1 MNNLAQRLNHRWQKF
16 LQFGLFVLITT
27 SLFISLSACGV
38 AVPTST
44 PVETVQLTP
53 SRAAPTSPPLPSAT
67 PTVVSGTVTIW
78 HAWDESEL
86 PALAII
92 IKAFQQEYPDVYFD
106 VTYIAEQ
113 DLINR
118 YQNEALQGQGPDILL
133 GPASWGDELEK
144 ADLVMDLSELAE
156 RSLLE
161 TLNQPAFQISNIGQ
175 KIVSLPY
182 SLEGV
187 VLIRNKD
194 VMTLSADSLQELV
207 SLSQS
212 ATQGETVG
220 SYLERS
226 FFYSGAHL
234 TGLGGQMMNADSSPA
249 FNTPEGLTW
258 IELLQMFESA
268 GPTSF
273 QTDVDLLAFKEGKVG
288 WIIDGTWN
296 LQGIIESLG
305 PENIAI
311 DPWPTFGPGRMSGY
325 VQSENIYLNSK
336 ISSSQLLASWNFA
349 KFLISPTAQAH
360 LGDAGKIP
368 AASGANLTDPVNGP
382 LLMQAMTALANGV
395 PYPITPYLSAY
406 EVQINIA
413 LQSIFQGS
421 SPGASLQIAQ
431 GAIQE
436 EVLVLQST
444 VTPTP

>member
-1 MNNLAQRLNHRWQKF
+1 MNGLAQKLTHRLQKIIH
-16 LQFGLFVLITT
+16 FGFCSLITT
-27 SLFISLSACGV
+27 SLFISLTACGV
-38 AVPTST
+38 PDPIST
-44 PVETVQLTP
+44 PVETMQLTP
-53 SRAAPTSPPLPSAT
+53 SRPAPTSPPLPSAT

-133 GPASWGDELEK
+133 GPASWGNVLEK
-144 ADLVMDLSELAE
+144 ENLVMDLSDLAE

-161 TLNQPAFQISNIGQ
+161 TLNQPAFQISKIGQ
-175 KIVSLPY
+175 QIVSLPY

-194 VMTLSADSLQELV
+194 VMTLSADSLQELI

-212 ATQGETVG
+212 ATQGETIG

-234 TGLGGQMMNADSSPA
+234 VGLGGQMMSADSSPA

-258 IELLQMFESA
+258 IEMLQMFESA

-273 QTDVDLLAFKEGKVG
+273 QSDDDLLAFKEGKVG

-296 LQGIIESLG
+296 LPGIIESLG
-305 PENIAI
+305 SEKIAI
-311 DPWPTFGPGRMSGY
+311 DPWPTFGTGMMSGY
-325 VQSENIYLNSK
+325 VQSENIYMNSN
-336 ISSSQLLASWNFA
+336 ISASQLLASWNFA
-349 KFLISPTAQAH
+349 KFLVSPTAQAH
-360 LGDAGKIP
+360 LGDVGKIP
-368 AASGANLTDPVNGP
+368 AASGANLTNPVNGP

-395 PYPITPYLSAY
+395 PYPTTPYLSAY

-431 GAIQE
+431 DAIQE
-436 EVLVLQST
+436 EVLIPQST
-444 VTPTP
+444 TTPTP